1 MPAKEPAVQAA
12 AVAELE
18 DQPQLQRA
26 AGAGSRA
33 SGAGAGGGELDDH
46 ALWKRSAGAWFRLLV
61 SEGAHNFTL
70 KINGETK
77 HARRPGTLKRTTCGC
92 ASGERAQSSSS
103 TLRTVCPSPPAASC
117 PPPPPRDMR
126 ASRCGRTGGSLL
138 LRVSQSGP
146 GLRRLGLRHLFADL
160 LDVALVLRERA
171 DRGRVC
177 FTGLS
182 CFTYSRIGSVV
193 PFSSRGERYN
203 VNGLT

>member
-117 PPPPPRDMR
+117 PPPPPRTCAR
-126 ASRCGRTGGSLL
+126 AGAG
-138 LRVSQSGP
+138 GP
-146 GLRRLGLRHLFADL
+146 GGRCCCACLNRVLGFGGWASDTSLRTFA
-160 LDVALVLRERA
+160 
-171 DRGRVC
+171 
-177 FTGLS
+177 TWLS
-182 CFTYSRIGSVV
+182 S
-193 PFSSRGERYN
+193 
-203 VNGLT
+203 

>member
-1 MPAKEPAVQAA
+1 MRERGDGAELQQHVAHRLPQPARRVLPATAA
-12 AVAELE
+12 A
-18 DQPQLQRA
+18 
-26 AGAGSRA
+26 
-33 SGAGAGGGELDDH
+33 
-46 ALWKRSAGAWFRLLV
+46 
-61 SEGAHNFTL
+61 
-70 KINGETK
+70 
-77 HARRPGTLKRTTCGC
+77 
-92 ASGERAQSSSS
+92 
-103 TLRTVCPSPPAASC
+103 
-117 PPPPPRDMR
+117 DMR
-126 ASRCGRTGGSLL
+126 ASRCGRPGGSLL

-182 CFTYSRIGSVV
+182 CFTDSRIGSVV